1 MANESD
7 LNLTPHDPYAA
18 LRVPDFRLFMAGN
31 FLGVFGMQM
40 QAAAI
45 DWEMYERTG
54 SNLRVG
60 LVGLVQFLPVILL
73 APITGHIADRFDRR
87 RIVMSALTVI
97 SLVSMSL
104 AWISASHAD
113 PLFVY
118 GCLFVSGIARAFQ
131 QPARASFLPQIVPAE
146 HFSNAVSWNTGAFHL
161 ATVLGP
167 SIGGVLID
175 LTGGA
180 AVDYVLYAGSALG
193 YVFMLSQ
200 IRTRPAVTPPT
211 GTTFRDFSAGFA
223 YLWKNQVIFGAITLD
238 LLAVLFGGATALLP
252 AYAKHLGVGATQLG
266 LMQAAAPF
274 GAFVVSILLAHR
286 PPFDRAGRALLMGVA
301 AFGVAIILFGL
312 SSYFWLSLG
321 LLVLTGAFDNVSVVI
336 RHTLVQLLTPNEL
349 RGRVSAV
356 NGLFIGASNEL
367 GRFESGTVA
376 HLFGPTIG
384 PMVSVVSGGVGTLL
398 VVLFVGLTWPQ
409 LRRYGRLGS
418 DANQK

>member
-1 MANESD
+1 MSQENAE
-7 LNLTPHDPYAA
+7 NLAGHDAYAA

-73 APITGHIADRFDRR
+73 APITGHVADRYDRR
-87 RIVMSALTVI
+87 RIVILALGVI

-104 AWISASHAD
+104 AWISAREAD
-113 PLFVY
+113 PWFVY
-118 GCLFVSGIARAFQ
+118 GCLFLSGIARAFQ

-146 HFSNAVSWNTGAFHL
+146 HFSNAVSWNTGAFHF

-167 SIGGVLID
+167 SIGGALIE

-180 AVDYVLYAGSALG
+180 AVNYMLYTGAALG
-193 YVFMLSQ
+193 YVFMLLQ
-200 IRTRPAVTPPT
+200 IRTRPTVTPPS
-211 GTTFRDFSAGFA
+211 GTDFKDFAAGFA
-223 YLWKNQVIFGAITLD
+223 YLWRNQVIFGAISLD

-252 AYAKHLGVGATQLG
+252 AYAKHLGVGPTQLG
-266 LMQAAAPF
+266 LMQAAPPF
-274 GAFVVSILLAHR
+274 GAFLVSILLAHR
-286 PPFDRAGRALLMGVA
+286 PPFERAGRALLLGVTG
-301 AFGVAIILFGL
+301 FGVAIIVFGL
-312 SSYFWLSLG
+312 SNYFWLSLPV
-321 LLVLTGAFDNVSVVI
+321 LVLTGAFDNVSVVI
-336 RHTLVQLLTPNEL
+336 RHTLVQVLTPNEL

-376 HLFGPTIG
+376 HLFGPAIG

-398 VVLFVGLTWPQ
+398 VVIFVALMWPQ

-418 DANQK
+418 ETTPA